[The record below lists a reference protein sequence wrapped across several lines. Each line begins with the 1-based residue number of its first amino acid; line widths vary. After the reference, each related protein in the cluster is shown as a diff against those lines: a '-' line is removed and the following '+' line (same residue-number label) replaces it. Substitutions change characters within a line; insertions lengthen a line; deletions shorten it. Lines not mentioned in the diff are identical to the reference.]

1 MEDELIAYSV
11 KTMKEMKFMDGGDAA
26 KMGAGVMTDARW
38 KQTYDL
44 MVSSGQLKPNPNWQ
58 QAYTL
63 QFLKDLKK

>member
-1 MEDELIAYSV
+1 MNAL
-11 KTMKEMKFMDGGDAA
+11 KFFEGGDAA

-44 MVSSGQLKPNPNWQ
+44 MVSSGLLKPLPDYK

-63 QFLKDLKK
+63 EFVKGLKAQ